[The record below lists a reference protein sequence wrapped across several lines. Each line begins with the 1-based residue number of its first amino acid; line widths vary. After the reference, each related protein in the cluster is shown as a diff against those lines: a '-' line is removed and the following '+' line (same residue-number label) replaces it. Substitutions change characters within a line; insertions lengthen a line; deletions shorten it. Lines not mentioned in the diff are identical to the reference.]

1 MIALLTNIGA
11 NVNST
16 NLAGITPLHLAA
28 RGGDESV
35 VTCLLSLGAKI
46 NAQNHSGI
54 TPVLE
59 AAHYRNTQIVK
70 LLILRSASVTIFVR
84 GHVTVLGALEQA
96 GYGEA
101 IQQWLLIARQNQL
114 RTFLLGTLRRQQQS
128 ATNNDDRSHSTAN
141 KCLVSVLPVDLLG
154 LVASHVVRP

>member
-70 LLILRSASVTIFVR
+70 LLILRSASVTIFVF
-84 GHVTVLGALEQA
+84 
-96 GYGEA
+96 
-101 IQQWLLIARQNQL
+101 
-114 RTFLLGTLRRQQQS
+114 FLL
-128 ATNNDDRSHSTAN
+128 TNSDVTNFISEPR
-141 KCLVSVLPVDLLG
+141 LEEM
-154 LVASHVVRP
+154 